1 MNVMTAYKEM
11 IAGRLSEAE
20 FLRIKAEAF
29 SDGGT
34 RKTCP
39 RCGNVMFEI
48 KDRFGRFEQWQCGA
62 DCGRD
67 GGSIGD
73 AVAGSSPMSLE

>member
-39 RCGNVMFEI
+39 RCGNIMFVV
-48 KDRFGRFEQWQCGA
+48 KDRFGRFERWQCGLQSFRLWRETTVDVESFRA
-62 DCGRD
+62 TD
-67 GGSIGD
+67 
-73 AVAGSSPMSLE
+73 